1 MSGFIPDSNNKL
13 FFLAAQMVNHSD
25 RHIFLTG
32 KAGTGKTTFLKYI
45 KNNTHKQMA
54 IVAPTGV
61 AAINAGGV
69 TMHSFFQLPVSPF
82 IPDDNPFGM
91 RQDGDNSTNQLQ
103 LLSTLKMNGEKKKII
118 RELELLVIDEVSMVR
133 CDTLDAI
140 DAVMRHIRR
149 NYSQAFG
156 GVQVLFIGD
165 LFQLP
170 PVTPAHDWSILNQFY
185 EGPYFFNSRV
195 LERNKP
201 VCIELNKIYRQQ
213 EERFIEL
220 LNQVRNNRLDATGL
234 ALLNE
239 RLDPDFNPPKE
250 EGYIRLVTRNAK
262 VDTINAAELEQL
274 EGRTYSF
281 PAEIKGD
288 FSDKA
293 FPADE
298 TLKLKIGAQVMFI
311 KNDLDIAKRYF
322 NGKIGRVVNVKN
334 DAIYVQ
340 CDTDADEIEVK
351 TTSWDNIRYTLD
363 ENTRQL
369 KEEAVGSFTQYP
381 LRLAWAITVHK
392 SQGLTFEKAIIDAGD
407 AFEKGQVYVS
417 LSRCT
422 TLEGLKLHTMIRNQ
436 SLFSDNRVIAF
447 SEQNL
452 PPEKLS
458 EVFSHAEQD
467 YTVRQVQQLFEYA
480 PIQAQVKE
488 LGAYLQEHATSFN
501 EEAFGWQ
508 QKLQEAIDAVQEVA
522 AKFQS
527 QLQQLFVQLT
537 QQELMDKINERVKAA
552 IGKYFA
558 GHNVQ
563 LLQQIRETPVVTDS
577 RMKAADTNEMLKELF
592 IAIDTKQY
600 IMDGLAAG
608 WNSELYSERKKNYI
622 VTRFGVNVYAAGNN
636 AAKLPDSPHPQLY
649 GQLKTL
655 RDKICRQ
662 KDIPVYL
669 VASSVTLDEMARYL
683 PLTEDDLMRITGFGP
698 KRVEQYGD
706 EFLQVI
712 QAYCDVKALHS
723 LVDNIPSAGKKKTT
737 KTTGKTEKEKA
748 AKINTKQVSFDLFKQ
763 GKDIIA
769 IAQERNMAISTIEGH
784 LAHYIQL
791 GDIDILEVMDQEK
804 FSLIRP
810 HLENYTETAAGPIKE
825 KLGNQVSFGE
835 IRLAMAWKNRE
846 VN

>member
-1 MSGFIPDSNNKL
+1 MSAFTPDSTNKL

-69 TMHSFFQLPVSPF
+69 TIHSFFQLPIAPF

-91 RQDGDNSTNQLQ
+91 RQDNDNTTNQLQ
-103 LLSTLKMNGEKKKII
+103 LLATLKMNGEKKKII

-140 DAVMRHIRR
+140 DTVMRHIRR
-149 NYSQAFG
+149 NHLQAFG

-170 PVTPAHDWSILNQFY
+170 PVMPAHEWRILNEFY

-213 EERFIEL
+213 EEKFINL
-220 LNQVRNNRLDATGL
+220 LNQIRNNRLDETGV

-239 RLDPDFNPPKE
+239 RLDPTFNPPKE

-262 VDTINAAELEQL
+262 VDSINAVELEQL

-298 TLKLKIGAQVMFI
+298 ILKLKIGAQVMFI
-311 KNDLDIAKRYF
+311 KNDMDIAKRFY
-322 NGKIGRVVNVKN
+322 NGKIGRVVNIKN
-334 DAIYVQ
+334 DAVFVQ
-340 CDTDADEIEVK
+340 CDNEYEEIEVK
-351 TTSWDNIRYTLD
+351 TSSWDNIRYNLNPT
-363 ENTRQL
+363 TRQL
-369 KEEAVGSFTQYP
+369 EEEPVGTFTQYP

-422 TLEGLKLHTMIRNQ
+422 TLDGLKLHTMIRNH
-436 SLFSDNRVIAF
+436 SLFSDSRVVAF
-447 SEQNL
+447 SQQNVQAEEL
-452 PPEKLS
+452 G
-458 EVFSHAEQD
+458 EVFVNAEQD
-467 YTVRQVQQLFEYA
+467 YTLRQIQQLFDYTTV
-480 PIQAQVKE
+480 QTQVKE
-488 LGAYLQEHATSFN
+488 LGAYLLENKSSFN
-501 EEAFGWQ
+501 KEAFDWQ
-508 QKLQEAIDAVQEVA
+508 QTLQEAIDPVQEVA
-522 AKFQS
+522 TKFQQ
-527 QLQQLFVQLT
+527 QLQQLFVQLA
-537 QQELMDKINERVKAA
+537 QPELMEKVNERVIAA
-552 IGKYFA
+552 TNKYFVL
-558 GHNVQ
+558 HNGK
-563 LLQQIRETPVVTDS
+563 LLQQILQTPIVTDS
-577 RMKAADTNEMLKELF
+577 RLKAAETNDLLKELF
-592 IAIDTKQY
+592 IAIDSRQY
-600 IMDGLAAG
+600 IMQALTSG
-608 WNSELYSERKKNYI
+608 WNSELFSERKKSYT
-622 VTRFGVNVYAAGNN
+622 VTGFKVNTYAASSN

-649 GQLKTL
+649 SQLKTL

-662 KDIPVYL
+662 RDVPVYL

-683 PLTEDDLMRITGFGP
+683 PQTEEELERISGFGP
-698 KRVEQYGD
+698 KKVEQYGED
-706 EFLQVI
+706 FLVII
-712 QAYCDVKALHS
+712 QAYCNEKNLSS
-723 LVDNIPSAGKKKTT
+723 LVSEIPSSGKKRAAKKETDKTP
-737 KTTGKTEKEKA
+737 
-748 AKINTKQVSFDLFKQ
+748 KINTKQVSFDLFKQ

-791 GDIDILEVMDQEK
+791 GEIDILEVLNEEK
-804 FSLIRP
+804 LALIKP
-810 HLENYTETAAGPIKE
+810 HIENYDETAMAPLKE
-825 KLGNQVSFGE
+825 KLGNAVSFGE
-835 IRLAMAWKNRE
+835 IKLALAWKNRE
-846 VN
+846 I

>member
-1 MSGFIPDSNNKL
+1 
-13 FFLAAQMVNHSD
+13 
-25 RHIFLTG
+25 
-32 KAGTGKTTFLKYI
+32 
-45 KNNTHKQMA
+45 MA
-54 IVAPTGV
+54 VVAPTGV

-69 TMHSFFQLPVSPF
+69 TIHSFFQLPVAPF
-82 IPDDNPFGM
+82 IPDDNPFGQ

-118 RELELLVIDEVSMVR
+118 RELELLIIDEVSMVR

-149 NYSQAFG
+149 NYLQAFG

-170 PVTPAHDWSILNQFY
+170 PVTPAQEWRLLSEFY

-195 LERNKP
+195 LERNQP
-201 VCIELNKIYRQQ
+201 VCIELTKIYRQQ
-213 EERFIEL
+213 EETFIAL

-239 RLDPDFNPPKE
+239 RLDPYFNPPKE
-250 EGYIRLVTRNAK
+250 AGYIRLVTRNAK
-262 VDTINAAELEQL
+262 VDSINAVELEQL

-298 TLKLKIGAQVMFI
+298 TLKIKIGAQVMFI
-311 KNDLDIAKRYF
+311 KNDMDVAKRYF

-340 CDTDADEIEVK
+340 CETDAGEIEVK
-351 TTSWDNIRYTLD
+351 TTSWDNIRYTLN
-363 ENTRQL
+363 EKTRHL
-369 KEEAVGSFTQYP
+369 EEEIVGSFSQYP

-436 SLFSDNRVIAF
+436 SLFSDSRVIAF

-452 PPEKLS
+452 PAEKLDD
-458 EVFSHAEQD
+458 VFVSAGQD
-467 YTVRQVQQLFEYA
+467 YTLRQVQQLFDYTA
-480 PIQAQVKE
+480 IQAQVKE
-488 LGAYLQEHATSFN
+488 LGAYLTEHNSFFK
-501 EEAFGWQ
+501 EEAFNWQ
-508 QKLQEAIDAVQEVA
+508 HALQEAVDAVQEVA
-522 AKFQS
+522 AKFQV
-527 QLQQLFVQLT
+527 QLQQLFIQLPA
-537 QQELMDKINERVKAA
+537 QELMNKVNERVIAA
-552 IGKYFA
+552 ITKYFA
-558 GHNVQ
+558 VHNSRL
-563 LLQQIRETPVVTDS
+563 LLQIEQTPVVTDS
-577 RMKAADTNEMLKELF
+577 RMKAADTNDMLKELY
-592 IAIDTKQY
+592 IAIDSKQY
-600 IMDGLAAG
+600 IMNGLKLG
-608 WNSELYSERKKNYI
+608 WSSEGYSERKKDY
-622 VTRFGVNVYAAGNN
+622 VFTGLKVNTYVAGNN
-636 AAKLPDSPHPQLY
+636 MAKLPDSPHPQLY
-649 GQLKTL
+649 SQLKEL

-669 VASSVTLDEMARYL
+669 VASSVTLDEMAKYL
-683 PLTEDDLMRITGFGP
+683 PQTEEELMRITGFGP
-698 KRVEQYGD
+698 KRVEQYGAD
-706 EFLQVI
+706 FLTIIQV
-712 QAYCDVKALHS
+712 YCEAKQLDS
-723 LVDNIPSAGKKKTT
+723 LVDTIPAAGKKKTVKKET
-737 KTTGKTEKEKA
+737 AQKEKLP
-748 AKINTKQVSFDLFKQ
+748 KINTKQVSFDLFKA

-769 IAQERNMAISTIEGH
+769 IAQERNMTIGTIEGH

-791 GDIDILEVMDQEK
+791 GEIDILQVLNEEK
-804 FSLIRP
+804 FALIKP
-810 HLENYTETAAGPIKE
+810 HIENYADNTAGPIKE
-825 KLGNQVSFGE
+825 KLGNEVSFGE
-835 IRLAMAWKNRE
+835 IRLALAWKNRE
-846 VN
+846 TDQAAQ

>member
-1 MSGFIPDSNNKL
+1 MSGFSPDISNKL

-82 IPDDNPFGM
+82 IPDDNPFGL

-140 DAVMRHIRR
+140 DTVMRHIRR
-149 NYSQAFG
+149 NYLQAFG

-170 PVTPAHDWSILNQFY
+170 PVTPAHDWRILSQFY

-195 LERNKP
+195 LERNQP
-201 VCIELNKIYRQQ
+201 VCIELTKIYRQQ

-239 RLDPDFNPPKE
+239 RLDPGFNPPKE
-250 EGYIRLVTRNAK
+250 AGYIRLVTRNAK
-262 VDTINAAELEQL
+262 VDSINAIELEQL

-281 PAEIKGD
+281 KADIKGD

-311 KNDLDIAKRYF
+311 KNDLDQAKRYF
-322 NGKIGRVVNVKN
+322 NGKIGRVVNIKN

-351 TTSWDNIRYTLD
+351 TTSWDNIRYNLN
-363 ENTRQL
+363 ESTRQL
-369 KEEAVGSFTQYP
+369 EEEAVGSFTQYP

-392 SQGLTFEKAIIDAGD
+392 SQGLTFERAIIDAGD

-422 TLEGLKLHTMIRNQ
+422 TLDGLKLHTMIRNQ

-447 SEQNL
+447 SEKNL

-458 EVFSHAEQD
+458 EVFSNAEQD
-467 YTVRQVQQLFEYA
+467 YTLRQIQQLFDYTGV
-480 PIQAQVKE
+480 QAQIKE
-488 LGAYLQEHATSFN
+488 TGAYLLEHKTSFN
-501 EEAFGWQ
+501 EEAFSWQ
-508 QKLQEAIDAVQEVA
+508 QNLQEAIDAVQEVA
-522 AKFQS
+522 IKFQA
-527 QLQQLFVQLT
+527 QLQQLFVQLQ
-537 QQELMDKINERVKAA
+537 QQELMDKINERVIAA
-552 IGKYFA
+552 INKYFT
-558 GHNVQ
+558 GHNAQ
-563 LLQQIRETPVVTDS
+563 LLQQIQQTAVVTDS
-577 RMKAADTNEMLKELF
+577 RMKAADTNEFLKELY
-592 IAIDTKQY
+592 IAIDSKQH
-600 IMDGLAAG
+600 IMTALNRG
-608 WNSELYSERKKNYI
+608 WNSELYSERKKNYTVSGLRI
-622 VTRFGVNVYAAGNN
+622 NTYAAGNN

-649 GQLKTL
+649 SQLKTL

-662 KDIPVYL
+662 RDIPVYL

-683 PLTEDDLMRITGFGP
+683 PLLEEDLMRITGFGP
-698 KRVEQYGD
+698 KRVEQYGAD
-706 EFLQVI
+706 FLQVI
-712 QAYCDVKALHS
+712 QAYCEVKGLAS
-723 LVDNIPSAGKKKTT
+723 LVDTIPAAGKKKAAKTADT
-737 KTTGKTEKEKA
+737 KEKEKPV
-748 AKINTKQVSFDLFKQ
+748 KVNTKQVSFDLFKQ

-784 LAHYIQL
+784 MAHYIQS
-791 GDIDILEVMDQEK
+791 GEIDILEVMNEEK
-804 FSLIRP
+804 FLLIKP

-825 KLGNQVSFGE
+825 KLGNDVSFGE

-846 VN
+846 

>member
-1 MSGFIPDSNNKL
+1 
-13 FFLAAQMVNHSD
+13 MVNHSD

-69 TMHSFFQLPVSPF
+69 TIHSFFQLPIAPF

-91 RQDGDNSTNQLQ
+91 RQDNDNTTNQLQ
-103 LLSTLKMNGEKKKII
+103 LLATLKMNGEKKKII

-140 DAVMRHIRR
+140 DTVMRHIRR
-149 NYSQAFG
+149 NHLQAFG

-170 PVTPAHDWSILNQFY
+170 PVMPAHEWRILNEFY

-213 EERFIEL
+213 EEKFINL
-220 LNQVRNNRLDATGL
+220 LNQIRNNRLDETGV

-239 RLDPDFNPPKE
+239 RLDPTFNPPKE

-262 VDTINAAELEQL
+262 VDSINAVELEQL

-298 TLKLKIGAQVMFI
+298 ILKLKIGAQVMFI
-311 KNDLDIAKRYF
+311 KNDMDIAKRFY
-322 NGKIGRVVNVKN
+322 NGKIGRVVNIKN
-334 DAIYVQ
+334 DAVFVQ
-340 CDTDADEIEVK
+340 CDNEYEEIEVK
-351 TTSWDNIRYTLD
+351 TSSWDNIRYNLNPT
-363 ENTRQL
+363 TRQL
-369 KEEAVGSFTQYP
+369 EEEPVGTFTQYP

-422 TLEGLKLHTMIRNQ
+422 TLDGLKLHTMIRNH
-436 SLFSDNRVIAF
+436 SLFSDSRVVAF
-447 SEQNL
+447 SQQNVQAEEL
-452 PPEKLS
+452 G
-458 EVFSHAEQD
+458 EVFVNAEQD
-467 YTVRQVQQLFEYA
+467 YTLRQIQQLFDYTTV
-480 PIQAQVKE
+480 QTQVKE
-488 LGAYLQEHATSFN
+488 LGAYLLENKSSFN
-501 EEAFGWQ
+501 KEAFDWQ
-508 QKLQEAIDAVQEVA
+508 QTLQEAIDPVQEVA
-522 AKFQS
+522 TKFQQ
-527 QLQQLFVQLT
+527 QLQQLFVQLA
-537 QQELMDKINERVKAA
+537 QPELMEKVNERVIAA
-552 IGKYFA
+552 TNKYFVL
-558 GHNVQ
+558 HNGK
-563 LLQQIRETPVVTDS
+563 LLQQILQTPIVTDS
-577 RMKAADTNEMLKELF
+577 RLKAAETNDLLKELF
-592 IAIDTKQY
+592 IAIDSRQY
-600 IMDGLAAG
+600 IMQALTSG
-608 WNSELYSERKKNYI
+608 WNSELFSERKKSYT
-622 VTRFGVNVYAAGNN
+622 VTGFKVNTYAASSN

-649 GQLKTL
+649 SQLKTL

-662 KDIPVYL
+662 RDVPVYL

-683 PLTEDDLMRITGFGP
+683 PQTEEELERISGFGP
-698 KRVEQYGD
+698 KKVEQYGED
-706 EFLQVI
+706 FLVII
-712 QAYCDVKALHS
+712 QAYCNEKNLSS
-723 LVDNIPSAGKKKTT
+723 LVSEIPSSGKKRAAKKETDKTP
-737 KTTGKTEKEKA
+737 
-748 AKINTKQVSFDLFKQ
+748 KINTKQVSFDLFKQ

-791 GDIDILEVMDQEK
+791 GEIDILEVLNEEK
-804 FSLIRP
+804 LALIKP
-810 HLENYTETAAGPIKE
+810 HIENYDETAMAPLKE
-825 KLGNQVSFGE
+825 KLGNAVSFGE
-835 IRLAMAWKNRE
+835 IKLALAWKNRE
-846 VN
+846 I

>member
-1 MSGFIPDSNNKL
+1 MSGFTPDSTNKL

-69 TMHSFFQLPVSPF
+69 TIHSFFQLPIAPF

-91 RQDGDNSTNQLQ
+91 RQDNDNTTNQLQ
-103 LLSTLKMNGEKKKII
+103 LLATLKMNGEKKKII

-140 DAVMRHIRR
+140 DTVMRHIRR
-149 NYSQAFG
+149 NHLQAFG

-170 PVTPAHDWSILNQFY
+170 PVMPAHDWRILNEFY

-213 EERFIEL
+213 EEKFINL
-220 LNQVRNNRLDATGL
+220 LNQIRNNRLDETGM

-239 RLDPDFNPPKE
+239 RLDPNFNPPKE

-262 VDTINAAELEQL
+262 VDSINAVELEQL

-311 KNDLDIAKRYF
+311 KNDMDIAKRFY
-322 NGKIGRVVNVKN
+322 NGKIGRVVNIKN
-334 DAIYVQ
+334 DAVFVQ
-340 CDTDADEIEVK
+340 CDNEYDEIEVK
-351 TTSWDNIRYTLD
+351 TSNWDNIRYNLNPT
-363 ENTRQL
+363 TRQL
-369 KEEAVGSFTQYP
+369 EEEPVGTFTQYP

-422 TLEGLKLHTMIRNQ
+422 TLDGLKLHTMIRNH
-436 SLFSDNRVIAF
+436 SLFSDSRVVAF
-447 SEQNL
+447 SQQNVQAEEL
-452 PPEKLS
+452 G
-458 EVFSHAEQD
+458 EVFVNAEQD
-467 YTVRQVQQLFEYA
+467 YTLRQIQQLFDYTTV
-480 PIQAQVKE
+480 QTQVKE
-488 LGAYLQEHATSFN
+488 LGAYLLENKSSFN
-501 EEAFGWQ
+501 KEAFDWQ
-508 QKLQEAIDAVQEVA
+508 QTLQETVDPVQEVA
-522 AKFQS
+522 TKFQQ
-527 QLQQLFVQLT
+527 QLQQLFVQLA
-537 QQELMDKINERVKAA
+537 QPELMGKVNERVIAA
-552 IGKYFA
+552 TNKYFVL
-558 GHNVQ
+558 HNGK
-563 LLQQIRETPVVTDS
+563 LLQQILQTPVVTDS
-577 RMKAADTNEMLKELF
+577 RLKAAETNDLLKELF
-592 IAIDTKQY
+592 VAIDSRQY
-600 IMDGLAAG
+600 IMQALTNG
-608 WNSELYSERKKNYI
+608 WNSEVFSERKKSYT
-622 VTRFGVNVYAAGNN
+622 VTGFKVNTYAASSN

-649 GQLKTL
+649 SQLKTL

-662 KDIPVYL
+662 RDVPVYL

-683 PLTEDDLMRITGFGP
+683 PQTEDELERISGFGP
-698 KRVEQYGD
+698 KKVEQYGED
-706 EFLQVI
+706 FLVII
-712 QAYCDVKALHS
+712 QAYCKEKNLSS
-723 LVDNIPSAGKKKTT
+723 LVSEIPSSGKKRAAKKETDKTT
-737 KTTGKTEKEKA
+737 
-748 AKINTKQVSFDLFKQ
+748 KINTKQVSFDLFKQ

-769 IAQERNMAISTIEGH
+769 IAQERNMAITTIEGH

-791 GDIDILEVMDQEK
+791 GDIDILEVLNEEK
-804 FSLIRP
+804 FALIKP
-810 HLENYTETAAGPIKE
+810 HIENYEETAIAPLKE
-825 KLGNQVSFGE
+825 KLGSAVSFGE
-835 IRLAMAWKNRE
+835 IRLALAWKNKE
-846 VN
+846 L